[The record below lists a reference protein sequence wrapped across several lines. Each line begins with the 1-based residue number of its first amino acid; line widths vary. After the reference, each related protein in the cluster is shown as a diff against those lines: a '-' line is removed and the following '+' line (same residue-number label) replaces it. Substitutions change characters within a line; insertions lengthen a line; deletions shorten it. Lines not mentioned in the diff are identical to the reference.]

1 MSLVKKLGI
10 GLTEKEKRE
19 REIAKKLKI
28 IRQEEAREEK
38 EKWSEKITPWERLM
52 KVVKIALFVTGFV
65 LFPAYILHFFKI
77 PINLDNI
84 SQILSFWGFGT
95 FITIAIWRS
104 ILKEAHWR
112 NYRREQMSHYKSR
125 NDYYNS
131 RSGNIF
137 SSSYDNSFSNYDS
150 NRNDSFSSLTNIDG
164 TPMVGDVDI
173 NGNPY
178 GVTS

>member
-28 IRQEEAREEK
+28 IRQEEAREEE
-38 EKWSEKITPWERLM
+38 EKWRVKITPWERLM
-52 KVVKIALFVTGFV
+52 KVAKIALFVTGFI

-77 PINLDNI
+77 PISLDNI

-95 FITIAIWRS
+95 FITIAIWGS

-112 NYRREQMSHYKSR
+112 NYRREQMSYYKSR

-164 TPMVGDVDI
+164 TPIVGDVDI
-173 NGNPY
+173 NGNLY

>member
-1 MSLVKKLGI
+1 MNV
-10 GLTEKEKRE
+10 
-19 REIAKKLKI
+19 A
-28 IRQEEAREEK
+28 
-38 EKWSEKITPWERLM
+38 
-52 KVVKIALFVTGFV
+52 KIALFIVGFV
-65 LFPAYILHFFKI
+65 LFPAYVLHFFKI

-112 NYRREQMSHYKSR
+112 NYRREQMSYYKSR